1 MSNPEKS
8 NNIMDQLKRIA
19 FTLLLALAVFPL
31 SAQQDKVVDSEAY
44 LFRFIADK
52 DMFFSPWSGNGKELE
67 RLLAAIE
74 KNRAAIESGWMYLY
88 VASHCTSGR
97 TEQSDSVEKT
107 RRNRVKSELITRG
120 KVKEVHF
127 VTDKK
132 CPESYKT
139 GDGEPRNVVI
149 VLLPA
154 GVEEVAEL
162 AGADAATRV
171 EAYDR
176 EVSGEA
182 ERERLASEK
191 RGRRNDWLENVPRR
205 SASPKSGQLVK
216 GGNRTAGS
224 GAASPTASRSGG
236 PPGRASHFRLVR

>member
-1 MSNPEKS
+1 M
-8 NNIMDQLKRIA
+8 
-19 FTLLLALAVFPL
+19 
-31 SAQQDKVVDSEAY
+31 
-44 LFRFIADK
+44 
-52 DMFFSPWSGNGKELE
+52 
-67 RLLAAIE
+67 
-74 KNRAAIESGWMYLY
+74 Y

-154 GVEEVAEL
+154 CVEDKVLRKVDKKMKLAFLTDGVQGL
-162 AGADAATRV
+162 AWRRWLNW
-171 EAYDR
+171 R
-176 EVSGEA
+176 E
-182 ERERLASEK
+182 
-191 RGRRNDWLENVPRR
+191 
-205 SASPKSGQLVK
+205 
-216 GGNRTAGS
+216 
-224 GAASPTASRSGG
+224 PT
-236 PPGRASHFRLVR
+236 PLPG